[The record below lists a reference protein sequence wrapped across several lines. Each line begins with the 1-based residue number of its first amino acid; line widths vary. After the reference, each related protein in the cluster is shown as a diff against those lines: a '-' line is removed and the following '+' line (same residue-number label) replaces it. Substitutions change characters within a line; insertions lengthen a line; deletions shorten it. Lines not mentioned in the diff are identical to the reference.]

1 MAPLLKRCR
10 PIYGGFAGSGS
21 GALRVYGIGNFSTG
35 MDEMDEEYGPCMRVL
50 TAKQRQYVLAMLSDP
65 LSTPAKW
72 AREAGYSNHMDRCKV
87 TGHYNAHNDRI
98 EAAARE
104 EAARH
109 LNTVGPVLAIGVM
122 LKIARDSGHKRQLDA
137 AAMLADRSG
146 FHMKTEHRVTVEHVA
161 DDRMLEIAR
170 RMAKEL
176 GVEEMK
182 LVGGNV
188 IEGEVSHEAEA
199 VVGIG
204 GPGIAEGD

>member
-1 MAPLLKRCR
+1 
-10 PIYGGFAGSGS
+10 
-21 GALRVYGIGNFSTG
+21 
-35 MDEMDEEYGPCMRVL
+35 MDDEFGPCMQAL
-50 TAKQRQYVLAMLSDP
+50 SLKQRQYVLAMLSDP
-65 LSTPAKW
+65 LGNPTLW
-72 AREAGYSNHMDRCKV
+72 ARAAGYSDHMGRCRV
-87 TGHYNAHNDRI
+87 TGHFNAHSDAI

-146 FHMKTEHRVTVEHVA
+146 FHMKTEHKVTVEHVA

-176 GVEEMK
+176 GVEEMR
-182 LVGGNV
+182 LVGGNSLALEGAEV
-188 IEGEVSHEAEA
+188 IEGEAHVEQEAPA
-199 VVGIG
+199 DG
-204 GPGIAEGD
+204 